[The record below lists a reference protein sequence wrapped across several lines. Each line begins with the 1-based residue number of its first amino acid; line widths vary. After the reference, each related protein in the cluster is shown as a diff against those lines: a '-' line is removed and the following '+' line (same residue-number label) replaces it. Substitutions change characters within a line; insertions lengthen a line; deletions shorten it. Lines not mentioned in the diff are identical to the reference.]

1 MLQPGW
7 FPFRPTSGQK
17 LLFPDLPAPIETV
30 NLREFEQLVL
40 ACRMDG
46 RPKVEI
52 AWRIN
57 DQPIGVALPRG
68 GYRILEPVQGRSVLV
83 LDLLNTFNETF
94 VNELLRA
101 NTIQCIGTNLAG
113 TAEGRVELQGES

>member
-1 MLQPGW
+1 
-7 FPFRPTSGQK
+7 
-17 LLFPDLPAPIETV
+17 
-30 NLREFEQLVL
+30 
-40 ACRMDG
+40 MDG

-94 VNELLRA
+94 VNELLGA